1 MGGVGMLGD
10 CQKPVSDRVQPIA
23 HRAPPRSGERT
34 AKSITRAR
42 VSDRLEA
49 WRAGC
54 KDACGLPGAAA
65 AAPEARP
72 SRAATPLHP
81 THCGAAR
88 QQLTGVERGD
98 AVVGNRLPAQLQHAP
113 EVADRVPQRRF
124 APEAHT
130 STKLVDRSW
139 TRARAPP
146 WPRSAASPPCSTA
159 RRDRIRERGPVG
171 ERLPAAR
178 LPKPCGRRQ
187 LATGVTPPTKLH
199 ARAAAAPSRSPRRA
213 RAPRRRAAAR
223 ARSRRPRRMR
233 RFAARGA
240 RGRKPRVV
248 APAPRPRYA
257 STR

>member
-1 MGGVGMLGD
+1 MGMLGA
-10 CQKPVSDRVQPIA
+10 CQKPVFDRVRPIA
-23 HRAPPRSGERT
+23 HEAPPRSGERP
-34 AKSITRAR
+34 AQSITRAG

-49 WRAGC
+49 RWAGSG
-54 KDACGLPGAAA
+54 DACGPPDAAA
-65 AAPEARP
+65 AAAEVRP
-72 SRAATPLHP
+72 SRAATTLHP

-88 QQLTGVERGD
+88 QQLTGVERGR
-98 AVVGNRLPAQLQHAP
+98 VGCRDQLAMLSEHDP

-124 APEAHT
+124 AREAHT
-130 STKLVDRSW
+130 STNVFDRAS
-139 TRARAPP
+139 TRAREPP
-146 WPRSAASPPCSTA
+146 RPRSAASPPCSTA
-159 RRDRIRERGPVG
+159 RGDRIRERGPVG

-187 LATGVTPPTKLH
+187 LATGVTPRTKLH
-199 ARAAAAPSRSPRRA
+199 ARGDAAPFCSPRRA

-223 ARSRRPRRMR
+223 ARSRRPRRVR